1 MKFYIDDLTHSNLH
15 LLSANDLDPRPL
27 TFDNINSF
35 HDFANAGFEIAQ
47 TKEYTSQGIYLV
59 SVQGYAESWSGKANP
74 RHILYEI
81 PLNVIQAAKDKKILI
96 VIDNQSEGFPLIREK
111 ANGFF
116 EMHEAMKNLRLPKFS
131 VVLVDSNAQFNTQYS
146 QWCIENYQIPILAHT
161 YFLTGFF
168 YFHNRIPDY
177 PLVLDALKSNQ
188 CKEYNSLNR
197 TVRPHRTD
205 HLYYLIKENLI
216 QHGLVSGN
224 YTNNPENRKTPTISK
239 SLILNAEHNN
249 YVKTLV
255 KNLPRIVDKDFTVR
269 SPDTDNKTIFNYS
282 IYKNS
287 LLSFVTETAFHQ
299 PGMFITEKTFKPI
312 VAGHPFIILGQYNIL
327 KELNRMGY
335 RTDFDGI
342 DQSYDDIIDPIDRF
356 YAAHLSL
363 IKWVNTSR
371 AEKELNIQKSLEI
384 IKHNQKN
391 YKKYDYVY
399 ESHKRL
405 YETVQEIFSGKYRQ
419 R

>member
-1 MKFYIDDLTHSNLH
+1 
-15 LLSANDLDPRPL
+15 
-27 TFDNINSF
+27 
-35 HDFANAGFEIAQ
+35 
-47 TKEYTSQGIYLV
+47 
-59 SVQGYAESWSGKANP
+59 
-74 RHILYEI
+74 
-81 PLNVIQAAKDKKILI
+81 
-96 VIDNQSEGFPLIREK
+96 
-111 ANGFF
+111 
-116 EMHEAMKNLRLPKFS
+116 
-131 VVLVDSNAQFNTQYS
+131 
-146 QWCIENYQIPILAHT
+146 
-161 YFLTGFF
+161 
-168 YFHNRIPDY
+168 
-177 PLVLDALKSNQ
+177 
-188 CKEYNSLNR
+188 
-197 TVRPHRTD
+197 
-205 HLYYLIKENLI
+205 
-216 QHGLVSGN
+216 
-224 YTNNPENRKTPTISK
+224 
-239 SLILNAEHNN
+239 
-249 YVKTLV
+249 
-255 KNLPRIVDKDFTVR
+255 
-269 SPDTDNKTIFNYS
+269 
-282 IYKNS
+282 
-287 LLSFVTETAFHQ
+287 
-299 PGMFITEKTFKPI
+299 MFITEKTFKPI